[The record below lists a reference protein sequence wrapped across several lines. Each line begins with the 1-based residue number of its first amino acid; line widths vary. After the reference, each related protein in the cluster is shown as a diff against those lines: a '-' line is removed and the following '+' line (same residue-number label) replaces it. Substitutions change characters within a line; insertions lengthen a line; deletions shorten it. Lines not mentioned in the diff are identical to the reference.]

1 MTNPRSNYALAGAAL
16 FNPMAAMYWL
26 DLARGQR
33 PGIGLALVSAAGA
46 ACAGLAADP
55 RQHPWRAVASGLAAA
70 TGAALAGWA
79 LQRYVA
85 WVEGESEDAPAPPNA
100 HDLLVPAAA
109 ACASAVGVAALVGR
123 APEQYIEYSGKHGDY
138 RWIAA
143 NPHPAQRWLAWGGY
157 LAHQLAIWGCI
168 YAGQRQRLRYTSDM
182 RRLNWLALA
191 VNAGGVA
198 LHYLQ
203 SRYTYDGLARDVPEG
218 SALGSVSFILMLT
231 LALESPRRGLFFG
244 SRRVMP
250 PPELVR
256 FARRFHGYIFSWA
269 STYNFWY
276 HPIDPKPLHYTGLFH
291 TLLIFVQSALIY
303 TNAHRDPRW
312 TLALEMLA
320 LPHSVVSTLY
330 KRSGLAAM
338 FTFSFLM
345 MFVVNQMHGLN
356 LPARARWTIG
366 GAYAATVLSYYGAR
380 RQWHKLPD
388 ILRIPILEYGV
399 LGILVLLSLLMRAVR
414 QLEGNPHTVQLDYEK

>member
-1 MTNPRSNYALAGAAL
+1 MT
-16 FNPMAAMYWL
+16 
-26 DLARGQR
+26 
-33 PGIGLALVSAAGA
+33 
-46 ACAGLAADP
+46 
-55 RQHPWRAVASGLAAA
+55 SGLAAA
-70 TGAALAGWA
+70 AGAALAGWA

-109 ACASAVGVAALVGR
+109 ACAGAVGVAALVGR
-123 APEQYIEYSGKHGDY
+123 APEQYIEHSGKHGDY

-143 NPHPAQRWLAWGGY
+143 HPHPAQRWLAWGGY

-218 SALGSVSFILMLT
+218 SALGSVSFILMLA
-231 LALESPRRGLFFG
+231 LALEAPRRGLFFG
-244 SRRVMP
+244 SRKVMP
-250 PPELVR
+250 PAELVR

-303 TNAHRDPRW
+303 TNAHRDPAGRW
-312 TLALEMLA
+312 RSRCWPCRIRLSRRSTNAAVWRRCLPLA
-320 LPHSVVSTLY
+320 S
-330 KRSGLAAM
+330 
-338 FTFSFLM
+338 
-345 MFVVNQMHGLN
+345 
-356 LPARARWTIG
+356 
-366 GAYAATVLSYYGAR
+366 
-380 RQWHKLPD
+380 
-388 ILRIPILEYGV
+388 
-399 LGILVLLSLLMRAVR
+399 
-414 QLEGNPHTVQLDYEK
+414 